1 MLSLPLPRL
10 PARADVLAALH
21 SDRYPP
27 GHRIHVRA
35 RSGGQRRLAD
45 ELPGELVNRMR
56 QRQAEAR
63 TRELR
68 EQITPAACHSADL
81 GDSGGLTV
89 RFFQGEDTR
98 IGYGRMLAPRRRMTT
113 EEQEWR
119 DRYDRIASEI
129 ERTAA

>member
-81 GDSGGLTV
+81 GDRV
-89 RFFQGEDTR
+89 RANAGPASPDD
-98 IGYGRMLAPRRRMTT
+98 
-113 EEQEWR
+113 
-119 DRYDRIASEI
+119 DRGAGMARQV
-129 ERTAA
+129 